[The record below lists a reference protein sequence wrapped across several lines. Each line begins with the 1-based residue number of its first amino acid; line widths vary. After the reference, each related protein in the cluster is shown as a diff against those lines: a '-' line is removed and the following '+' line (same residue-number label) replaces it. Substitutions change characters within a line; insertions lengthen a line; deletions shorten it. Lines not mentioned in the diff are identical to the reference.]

1 VLTSTG
7 TSFTDSKFGVW
18 DATTTWSNVRPGDYN
33 GDGRSDL
40 VGQRADGTWFVS
52 LSTGRTFSSSAWA
65 ALPIGQFVTIG
76 DFNSDGRDDVAVRNQ
91 VNGSWRVLAST
102 GSAFTSSKFG
112 SWPTAKAW
120 SRAFAARA

>member
-1 VLTSTG
+1 MDFL
-7 TSFTDSKFGVW
+7 
-18 DATTTWSNVRPGDYN
+18 R
-33 GDGRSDL
+33 
-40 VGQRADGTWFVS
+40 Q
-52 LSTGRTFSSSAWA
+52 
-65 ALPIGQFVTIG
+65 LPIGQFVTIG